1 MDVSALRAQNCDL
14 RGLNST
20 LADLAA
26 NISANILSL
35 RSEITGAEYTLEK
48 MSGALYLT
56 LYLTSFVLFFVLL
69 TLLVLIATRPRK
81 ETEFTVA
88 T

>member
-14 RGLNST
+14 HGLNST

-56 LYLTSFVLFFVLL
+56 LYLASFVLFFVLL

-81 ETEFTVA
+81 EAEFTVA

>member
-1 MDVSALRAQNCDL
+1 MDVSALQLQNCDL
-14 RGLNST
+14 HGLNRT
-20 LADLAA
+20 LADIAA

-35 RSEITGAEYTLEK
+35 RSELTGAEHTLQK

-56 LYLTSFVLFFVLL
+56 LYLAGFVLFFVLL

>member
-1 MDVSALRAQNCDL
+1 MDVSALQAQNCDL
-14 RGLNST
+14 HRLNST

-35 RSEITGAEYTLEK
+35 RSELTGAEYTLQK

-56 LYLTSFVLFFVLL
+56 LYLASFVLFFVLL

>member
-1 MDVSALRAQNCDL
+1 MDVSALQAQNCDL
-14 RGLNST
+14 HDLNST

-56 LYLTSFVLFFVLL
+56 LYLASFVLFFVLL

>member
-14 RGLNST
+14 HGLNST

-35 RSEITGAEYTLEK
+35 RSELTGAEYTLEK

-56 LYLTSFVLFFVLL
+56 LYLASFVLFFVLL